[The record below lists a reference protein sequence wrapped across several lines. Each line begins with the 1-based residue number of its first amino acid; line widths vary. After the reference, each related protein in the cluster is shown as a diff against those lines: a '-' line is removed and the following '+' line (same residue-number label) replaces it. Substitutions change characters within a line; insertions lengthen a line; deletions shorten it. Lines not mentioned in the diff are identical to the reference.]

1 MGNMR
6 TSLYL
11 ALLPLLFGLAAA
23 FSVHPHKAVGGIK
36 GITSGIKLK
45 RLIEKSNGN
54 NELSNEIQQYTRS
67 VIVSAVV
74 AVSLFAAQ
82 PSDAL
87 FVESGDRQNNPIII
101 TLSSNIVNTASPSS
115 PLSSS
120 TTFSSLQLSNS
131 MASPMGEFKPEA
143 ESGISPAASTF
154 GQWFF
159 LLYVVV
165 SLLAGAKEIGGRIM
179 KQMNKDE

>member
-54 NELSNEIQQYTRS
+54 NELSNASKQSNHHHFIIKHCQHCIT
-67 VIVSAVV
+67 IVA
-74 AVSLFAAQ
+74 
-82 PSDAL
+82 
-87 FVESGDRQNNPIII
+87 III
-101 TLSSNIVNTASPSS
+101 IHYLLFITIVKLNGKSN
-115 PLSSS
+115 
-120 TTFSSLQLSNS
+120 
-131 MASPMGEFKPEA
+131 
-143 ESGISPAASTF
+143 
-154 GQWFF
+154 
-159 LLYVVV
+159 
-165 SLLAGAKEIGGRIM
+165 GRV
-179 KQMNKDE
+179 